1 MTKTIDYEGRRR
13 SVLIATINRYI
24 KDALPISSLDI
35 AGEFGL
41 SPATIRNIFAE
52 LEEAGYLTHPHTS
65 AGRIPTD
72 RGYRYYVDFL
82 SSRVELLE
90 EEKSSVMQLYER
102 QVERLDEILE
112 KTSELIS
119 TITHYTGIVSFM
131 EWHDR
136 FFYNGVSFVME
147 QPEFQNISRMRYLV
161 RIIEDKARLLD
172 ILNRDFKEK
181 VRIYIGQE
189 LGCAEMNSCA
199 LAVAT
204 YSIRNKPLGRMAV
217 LGPSRMQYQ
226 HIIPT
231 LEYVSDVLSQTLN
244 KL

>member
-1 MTKTIDYEGRRR
+1 MTKTVDYEGRRR

-24 KDALPISSLDI
+24 KYALPVSSSDI

-52 LEEAGYLTHPHTS
+52 LEEAGYLSHPHTS
-65 AGRIPTD
+65 AGRMPTD

-90 EEKSSVMQLYER
+90 DEKNSIMKFYER
-102 QVERLDEILE
+102 QIDRLDEILE
-112 KTSELIS
+112 KTSEIIS
-119 TITHYTGIVSFM
+119 TITHYTSIVSFP
-131 EWHDR
+131 EWHGR

-147 QPEFQNISRMRYLV
+147 EPEFQDISRMRYLI
-161 RIIEDKARLLD
+161 RIIEDKVRLLD
-172 ILNRDFKEK
+172 ILNRDFQEK
-181 VRIYIGQE
+181 VRIYIGRE
-189 LGCAEMNSCA
+189 LDCFGMDNCA

-204 YSIRNKPLGRMAV
+204 YSVRNKPLGRMAV

-231 LEYVSDVLSQTLN
+231 LEYVSGVLSETLN
-244 KL
+244 KI